1 MFPSRKITGNIS
13 PLTLFLNQFSKKK
26 RKFYFNIFQAIKDSG
41 LIYFICS
48 HHQLNLHQS
57 KTFGKYTYFLKFCA
71 SLLDIVSNHFPSV
84 LVSEKISQKCENAS
98 GFWIKVESRTYIYL
112 DFYARCFY
120 PGKFASFIFKYLR
133 GISNWFQS
141 GGEDWGLRMDTR
153 ISIQNIFIRNLNVR
167 PHAAGTHTHTHHTW
181 LILLQAGDIRA
192 IYWKKYNDSP
202 HLRRPEVYYVSFI
215 KNYQLINSFISRQ
228 TPLCNSFIP

>member
-1 MFPSRKITGNIS
+1 M
-13 PLTLFLNQFSKKK
+13 
-26 RKFYFNIFQAIKDSG
+26 
-41 LIYFICS
+41 
-48 HHQLNLHQS
+48 
-57 KTFGKYTYFLKFCA
+57 
-71 SLLDIVSNHFPSV
+71 
-84 LVSEKISQKCENAS
+84 
-98 GFWIKVESRTYIYL
+98 ESRTYIYL

-167 PHAAGTHTHTHHTW
+167 LHAAGTHTHTPHHTW

-192 IYWKKYNDSP
+192 IYCQISELGKNTTTRLIWGVQKYITFLS
-202 HLRRPEVYYVSFI
+202 LKV
-215 KNYQLINSFISRQ
+215 INWS
-228 TPLCNSFIP
+228 TPLSPGKCRIVNCSSLIWKLGKLYYFWFFVYISIFVSIILYLICIVNYVKFEAYLVDFVCSITFQHQSSTNAFFF

>member
-1 MFPSRKITGNIS
+1 MPHCLTSFQITSR
-13 PLTLFLNQFSKKK
+13 P
-26 RKFYFNIFQAIKDSG
+26 
-41 LIYFICS
+41 
-48 HHQLNLHQS
+48 
-57 KTFGKYTYFLKFCA
+57 
-71 SLLDIVSNHFPSV
+71 V

-167 PHAAGTHTHTHHTW
+167 PHAAGTHTHTHTHHTW

-192 IYWKKYNDSP
+192 IYCQISELGKNTTTRLIWSVQKYIT
-202 HLRRPEVYYVSFI
+202 YFVSFM
-215 KNYQLINSFISRQ
+215 KSYQLINSFISRQ
-228 TPLCNSFIP
+228 MPHCKLFIPYLQIRKIILLLILCLYFNICIYYFVFDLYCKLCKVWSIFSWFCL